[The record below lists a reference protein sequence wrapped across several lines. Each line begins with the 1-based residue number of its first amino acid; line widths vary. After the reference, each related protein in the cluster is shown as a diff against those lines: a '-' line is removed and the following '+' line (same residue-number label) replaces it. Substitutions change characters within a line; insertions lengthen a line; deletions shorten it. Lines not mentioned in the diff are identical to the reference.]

1 MSRLSPAERARQ
13 AQMSATTGKRTIP
26 VAKKTKT
33 SVRSNRRI
41 QKPKISA
48 QALSS
53 QGAQQFQVWFDRI
66 FRAQSVEFYR
76 LLGVT
81 LFLVAFGVIMVLSAS
96 SIDSLVAN
104 SNSLW
109 VFFKQFGFAILGL
122 LSLSI
127 VSLMSVQSIKSKAKG
142 FFVVAMVLQLAVF
155 FIGKDINGN
164 RNWIDVFGLFS
175 LQPSEFLKIA
185 VILHVAAYL
194 AKQQNYFDEARIW
207 WQAVAM
213 IGLAMVLVMIGRD
226 LGTVIIM
233 LIAFL
238 GMLALAGMP
247 TLILRNVSLILLA
260 LIPMALMGS
269 ASRMGRITAWL
280 NPNAPDP
287 LDYNWQAEHG
297 MWAIAAG
304 RIFGAGLGE
313 SKMKWSWIPEVEND
327 FIFAVIAEELGLIG
341 AVVVIALF
349 VVLAFS
355 LLRIM
360 QRTKDFFSRIVVV
373 SVMLWL
379 VFQALVNIAVVL
391 RLLPVLGVPLPLIS
405 AGGSSLISALTA
417 IGVVLAIERE
427 NHAKGGVVRSTSGS
441 ASARQVSVRQASAR
455 SASARQGTRR

>member
-1 MSRLSPAERARQ
+1 MTRLSPAERARQ
-13 AQMSATTGKRTIP
+13 ASQGKATKSKSVVGGSRIARSAKLKAVKQRPTR
-26 VAKKTKT
+26 
-33 SVRSNRRI
+33 
-41 QKPKISA
+41 SA
-48 QALSS
+48 QDFSAQS
-53 QGAQQFQVWFDRI
+53 AQQLQVLFDKI

-81 LFLVAFGVIMVLSAS
+81 LFLVAFGVVMVLSAS

-109 VFFKQFGFAILGL
+109 VFLKQFGFAIIGL

-127 VSLMSVQSIKSKAKG
+127 VSLLPVNRIRLGARPLFAITLVVQ
-142 FFVVAMVLQLAVF
+142 LLVF
-155 FIGKDINGN
+155 FIGKDVNGN
-164 RNWIDVFGLFS
+164 RNWIDLFGFVTI
-175 LQPSEFLKIA
+175 QPSEFLKIA

-194 AKQQNYFDEARIW
+194 TSQQSYLDEPRVW
-207 WQAVAM
+207 HRSLGM
-213 IGLAMVLVMIGRD
+213 IGIAVFLVIIGKD

-233 LIAFL
+233 LIAFIGL
-238 GMLALAGMP
+238 LALAGMP
-247 TLILRNVSLILLA
+247 NKLLKQVGLLLLV
-260 LIPMALMGS
+260 LIPAALMTS
-269 ASRMGRITAWL
+269 SSRMGRITAWL

-297 MWAIAAG
+297 MWAISAG

-327 FIFAVIAEELGLIG
+327 FIFAVIAEELGLIS
-341 AVVVIALF
+341 ALVVIALF

-360 QRTKDFFSRIVVV
+360 QRTQDFYSRTVVAAI
-373 SVMLWL
+373 MLWL
-379 VFQALVNIAVVL
+379 VFQALINIAVVL

-427 NHAKGGVVRSTSGS
+427 NHAAPQSFGTPMRSRAT
-441 ASARQVSVRQASAR
+441 AKARR
-455 SASARQGTRR
+455 

>member
-1 MSRLSPAERARQ
+1 MSRLSPAERARLNQ
-13 AQMSATTGKRTIP
+13 TGKGQVGKSTASKLRSSKSKP
-26 VAKKTKT
+26 A
-33 SVRSNRRI
+33 VRRQS
-41 QKPKISA
+41 QTAPKGLKI
-48 QALSS
+48 
-53 QGAQQFQVWFDRI
+53 GAQSISQQGSKQLQVWFDRV

-109 VFFKQFGFAILGL
+109 VFLKQFGFAIIGL
-122 LSLSI
+122 ISLSI
-127 VSLMSVQSIKSKAKG
+127 VSLMPVGSIRSKAKA
-142 FFVVAMVLQLAVF
+142 FFAIAMLAQVAVF
-155 FIGKDINGN
+155 FIGKEINGN
-164 RNWIDVFGLFS
+164 RNWIDLFGLVS
-175 LQPSEFLKIA
+175 IQPSEFLKIA
-185 VILHVAAYL
+185 VILHVASYL
-194 AKQQNYFDEARIW
+194 AAQQNYFDESRIW
-207 WQAVAM
+207 YRS
-213 IGLAMVLVMIGRD
+213 LVMVGAAMGLVIVGKD

-238 GMLALAGMP
+238 GLLALAGMP
-247 TLILRNVSLILLA
+247 TALMRQVGIALLV
-260 LIPMALMGS
+260 LIPAALMTS

-297 MWAIAAG
+297 MWAISAG

-341 AVVVIALF
+341 ALVVIALF

-360 QRTKDFFSRIVVV
+360 QRSQDMFSRLVVAAI
-373 SVMLWL
+373 MLWL
-379 VFQALVNIAVVL
+379 VFQAMVNIAVVL

-427 NHAKGGVVRSTSGS
+427 NHSNPRAVKASIRTRASSG
-441 ASARQVSVRQASAR
+441 ARR
-455 SASARQGTRR
+455 

>member
-1 MSRLSPAERARQ
+1 MTRLSPAERARLANQ
-13 AQMSATTGKRTIP
+13 GK
-26 VAKKTKT
+26 VTK
-33 SVRSNRRI
+33 S
-41 QKPKISA
+41 KPGAGSRASRASRPKSIKQRPARSA
-48 QALSS
+48 QDFSS
-53 QGAQQFQVWFDRI
+53 QSAQKFRIIFDKI

-81 LFLVAFGVIMVLSAS
+81 LFLVAFGVVMVLSAS

-109 VFFKQFGFAILGL
+109 VFLKQFGFAILGL

-127 VSLMSVQSIKSKAKG
+127 VSLLPVNKIRMGARPFFAIAMVVQLLV
-142 FFVVAMVLQLAVF
+142 FFV
-155 FIGKDINGN
+155 GKDVNGN
-164 RNWIDVFGLFS
+164 RNWIDLFGLVTI
-175 LQPSEFLKIA
+175 QPSEFLKIA
-185 VILHVAAYL
+185 VILHLAAYL
-194 AKQQNYFDEARIW
+194 STQQNYFDESRVWYRSLGIIGV
-207 WQAVAM
+207 AVLLVI
-213 IGLAMVLVMIGRD
+213 IGKD

-233 LIAFL
+233 LIAFIGL
-238 GMLALAGMP
+238 LALAGAPGKIMRQVGLAL
-247 TLILRNVSLILLA
+247 LIL
-260 LIPMALMGS
+260 IPAALMTS
-269 ASRMGRITAWL
+269 SSRMGRITAWL

-297 MWAIAAG
+297 MWAISAG

-341 AVVVIALF
+341 ALVVIALF

-360 QRTKDFFSRIVVV
+360 QRTQDFFSRTVVAAI
-373 SVMLWL
+373 MLWL
-379 VFQALVNIAVVL
+379 VFQALINIAVVL

-427 NHAKGGVVRSTSGS
+427 NHAAPQTFRAPMRSR
-441 ASARQVSVRQASAR
+441 ASVKARR
-455 SASARQGTRR
+455 

>member
-1 MSRLSPAERARQ
+1 MTRLSPAERARQ
-13 AQMSATTGKRTIP
+13 AKPAKAMQSRTRQTRP
-26 VAKKTKT
+26 RPAKGVT
-33 SVRSNRRI
+33 
-41 QKPKISA
+41 A
-48 QALSS
+48 QGFSQ
-53 QGAQQFQVWFDRI
+53 QGAKQLQVLFDRI

-81 LFLVAFGVIMVLSAS
+81 LFLVAFGVVMVLSAS

-127 VSLMSVQSIKSKAKG
+127 VSLMSVEKIQSRARG
-142 FFVVAMVLQLAVF
+142 FFLISLVIQLSVF

-164 RNWIDVFGLFS
+164 KNWIDVFGLFS
-175 LQPSEFLKIA
+175 VQPSEFLKIA

-194 AKQQNYFDEARIW
+194 TSQQNYFAESRVWYRALG
-207 WQAVAM
+207 M
-213 IGLAMVLVMIGRD
+213 IGLAIFLVIIGKD

-233 LIAFL
+233 LIAFVGL
-238 GMLALAGMP
+238 LALAGMP
-247 TLILRNVSLILLA
+247 STIMRQVGVA
-260 LIPMALMGS
+260 LIILIPAALMS
-269 ASRMGRITAWL
+269 SSSRMGRITAWL

-297 MWAIAAG
+297 MWAISAG

-341 AVVVIALF
+341 ALVVIALF

-360 QRTKDFFSRIVVV
+360 QRTQDFFSRTVVAA
-373 SVMLWL
+373 VMLWL
-379 VFQALVNIAVVL
+379 VFQALINIAVVL

-427 NHAKGGVVRSTSGS
+427 NHGSGATSRAPGRS
-441 ASARQVSVRQASAR
+441 RQTGRP
-455 SASARQGTRR
+455 RR

>member
-1 MSRLSPAERARQ
+1 MTRLSPAERARLSKKP
-13 AQMSATTGKRTIP
+13 ASK
-26 VAKKTKT
+26 AKVKQKT
-33 SVRSNRRI
+33 
-41 QKPKISA
+41 PKISKANSA
-48 QALSS
+48 QSLSRQTS
-53 QGAQQFQVWFDRI
+53 QQLGLFVDRA

-81 LFLVAFGVIMVLSAS
+81 LFLVAFGVVMVLSAS

-109 VFFKQFGFAILGL
+109 VFLKQFGFAIIGL
-122 LSLSI
+122 LFLSI
-127 VSLMSVQSIKSKAKG
+127 VSLMPVETIRRRAGAFFLFALVVQLS
-142 FFVVAMVLQLAVF
+142 VF

-164 RNWIDVFGLFS
+164 KNWIDVFGLFS
-175 LQPSEFLKIA
+175 VQPSEFLKLA

-194 AKQQNYFDEARIW
+194 TTQQNYFDEPRVWYQGIG
-207 WQAVAM
+207 M
-213 IGLAMVLVMIGRD
+213 ISLAMFLVIIGKD

-238 GMLALAGMP
+238 GLLALAGMP
-247 TLILRNVSLILLA
+247 SKILRQSLLLLLV
-260 LIPMALMGS
+260 LIPAALMTS
-269 ASRMGRITAWL
+269 SSRMGRITAWL

-297 MWAIAAG
+297 MWAISAG

-341 AVVVIALF
+341 ALVVIALF
-349 VVLAFS
+349 VILAFS

-360 QRTKDFFSRIVVV
+360 QRTQDFFSRTVVAA
-373 SVMLWL
+373 VMLWL
-379 VFQALVNIAVVL
+379 VFQALINIAVVL

-427 NHAKGGVVRSTSGS
+427 NHATGANYRS
-441 ASARQVSVRQASAR
+441 SVRKHPI
-455 SASARQGTRR
+455 QGGRR

>member
-1 MSRLSPAERARQ
+1 MTRLSPAERARQ
-13 AQMSATTGKRTIP
+13 AKTSGA
-26 VAKKTKT
+26 KTKAKP
-33 SVRSNRRI
+33 SRARSAKSAPV
-41 QKPKISA
+41 KPVKKLSARVGSA
-48 QALSS
+48 QSLSAQGS
-53 QGAQQFQVWFDRI
+53 QQLRVLFDQI

-81 LFLVAFGVIMVLSAS
+81 LFLVAFGVVMVLSAS

-109 VFFKQFGFAILGL
+109 VFLKQFGFAIIGL
-122 LSLSI
+122 FFLSV
-127 VSLMSVQSIKSKAKG
+127 VSLMTVDKIRSRARG
-142 FFVVAMVLQLAVF
+142 FFLIALVVQLSVF

-164 RNWIDVFGLFS
+164 KNWIDVFGLFS
-175 LQPSEFLKIA
+175 IQPSEFLKIA
-185 VILHVAAYL
+185 VILHVAGYL
-194 AKQQNYFDEARIW
+194 AAQQSYFDEPKVWYRGI
-207 WQAVAM
+207 AM
-213 IGLAMVLVMIGRD
+213 ITFAMFLVIIGKD

-233 LIAFL
+233 LIAFVGL
-238 GMLALAGMP
+238 LALAGMP
-247 TLILRNVSLILLA
+247 TKIMRWVGVVLLV
-260 LIPMALMGS
+260 LIPAALMGS
-269 ASRMGRITAWL
+269 SSRMGRITAWL

-297 MWAIAAG
+297 MWAISAG

-341 AVVVIALF
+341 ALVVIALF

-360 QRTKDFFSRIVVV
+360 QRTQDFFSRTVVAAI
-373 SVMLWL
+373 MLWL
-379 VFQALVNIAVVL
+379 VFQALINIAVVL

-427 NHAKGGVVRSTSGS
+427 NHASGRSFS
-441 ASARQVSVRQASAR
+441 APSR
-455 SASARQGTRR
+455 SRAAGRSRR

>member
-1 MSRLSPAERARQ
+1 MTKLSPAERNRQ
-13 AQMSATTGKRTIP
+13 Q
-26 VAKKTKT
+26 AKKPNQKLRPKKLKT
-33 SVRSNRRI
+33 NA
-41 QKPKISA
+41 QAISA
-48 QALSS
+48 KN
-53 QGAQQFQVWFDRI
+53 AQRLQVWFDRV

-104 SNSLW
+104 SNSLS
-109 VFFKQFGFAILGL
+109 VFIKQFGFAILGL
-122 LSLSI
+122 ISLSI
-127 VSLMSVQSIKSKAKG
+127 VSLMPINSIRSKAKA
-142 FFVVAMVLQLAVF
+142 FFVLAMFGQVAVF
-155 FIGKDINGN
+155 FVGKEINGN
-164 RNWIDVFGLFS
+164 RNWLDFGLFS
-175 LQPSEFLKIA
+175 IQPSEFLKLA

-194 AKQQNYFDEARIW
+194 ASQEKYFDETKVWYRSLFMIFA
-207 WQAVAM
+207 AM
-213 IGLAMVLVMIGRD
+213 ALVIAGRD

-233 LIAFL
+233 LIAFIGL
-238 GMLALAGMP
+238 LALAGMP
-247 TLILRNVSLILLA
+247 NQIMRQVGLA
-260 LIPMALMGS
+260 LVVLIPAALMSS
-269 ASRMGRITAWL
+269 ASRIGRITAWL

-297 MWAIAAG
+297 MWAISAG

-327 FIFAVIAEELGLIG
+327 FIFAVIAEELGMIG
-341 AVVVIALF
+341 ALVVIALF

-360 QRTKDFFSRIVVV
+360 QRSQDTFSRIVVAAIMV
-373 SVMLWL
+373 WL
-379 VFQALVNIAVVL
+379 VFQALINIAVVL

-427 NHAKGGVVRSTSGS
+427 NHANPRTLS
-441 ASARQVSVRQASAR
+441 APSRPAPRGFRAKR
-455 SASARQGTRR
+455 

>member
-1 MSRLSPAERARQ
+1 MTRLSPAERARQ
-13 AQMSATTGKRTIP
+13 AKISSSK
-26 VAKKTKT
+26 VKTKLT
-33 SVRSNRRI
+33 KRRPA
-41 QKPKISA
+41 KVA
-48 QALSS
+48 SS
-53 QGAQQFQVWFDRI
+53 KTARESSTQQLGVLFDRV

-81 LFLVAFGVIMVLSAS
+81 LFLVAFGVVMVLSAS

-109 VFFKQFGFAILGL
+109 VFLKQFGFAIIGL
-122 LSLSI
+122 FFLSI
-127 VSLMSVQSIKSKAKG
+127 VSLMSVAKIRRLAGG
-142 FFVVAMVLQLAVF
+142 FFVIALVVQLSVF

-164 RNWIDVFGLFS
+164 KNWIDLFGFIS
-175 LQPSEFLKIA
+175 IQPSEFLKIA

-194 AKQQNYFDEARIW
+194 AAQQNYFEESRVWYKALG
-207 WQAVAM
+207 M
-213 IGLAMVLVMIGRD
+213 IGLAMFLVIIGKD

-233 LIAFL
+233 LIAFVGL
-238 GMLALAGMP
+238 LALSGMP
-247 TLILRNVSLILLA
+247 TKIMRQVGLSLLV
-260 LIPMALMGS
+260 LIPAALMS
-269 ASRMGRITAWL
+269 SSSRMGRITAWL

-297 MWAIAAG
+297 MWAISAG

-341 AVVVIALF
+341 ALVVIALF

-360 QRTKDFFSRIVVV
+360 QRTQDFFSRTVVAA
-373 SVMLWL
+373 VMLWL
-379 VFQALVNIAVVL
+379 VFQALINIAVVL

-427 NHAKGGVVRSTSGS
+427 NHAAGASFRAPVRIRSTKGG
-441 ASARQVSVRQASAR
+441 
-455 SASARQGTRR
+455 RR

>member
-1 MSRLSPAERARQ
+1 MTKLSPAERNRQ
-13 AQMSATTGKRTIP
+13 Q
-26 VAKKTKT
+26 AKKINQKLRPKKLKT
-33 SVRSNRRI
+33 NARA
-41 QKPKISA
+41 ISA
-48 QALSS
+48 KN
-53 QGAQQFQVWFDRI
+53 AQRLQVWFDRV

-104 SNSLW
+104 SNSLL
-109 VFFKQFGFAILGL
+109 VFIKQFGFAILGL
-122 LSLSI
+122 ISLSI
-127 VSLMSVQSIKSKAKG
+127 VSLMSMNSIRSKAKA
-142 FFVVAMVLQLAVF
+142 FFVLAMIGQVAVF
-155 FIGKDINGN
+155 FVGKEINGN
-164 RNWIDVFGLFS
+164 RNWLDFGLFS
-175 LQPSEFLKIA
+175 IQPSEFLKLA

-194 AKQQNYFDEARIW
+194 ASQERYFEETRVWYRSLFMVFA
-207 WQAVAM
+207 AM
-213 IGLAMVLVMIGRD
+213 ALVIMGRD

-233 LIAFL
+233 LIAFIGL
-238 GMLALAGMP
+238 LALAGMP
-247 TLILRNVSLILLA
+247 SQIMRQVGIA
-260 LIPMALMGS
+260 LIVLIPAALMSS
-269 ASRMGRITAWL
+269 ASRIGRITAWL

-297 MWAIAAG
+297 MWAISAG

-341 AVVVIALF
+341 AMVVISLF

-360 QRTKDFFSRIVVV
+360 QRSQDTFSRIVVAAIMV
-373 SVMLWL
+373 WL
-379 VFQALVNIAVVL
+379 VFQALINIAVVL

-427 NHAKGGVVRSTSGS
+427 NHASPRT
-441 ASARQVSVRQASAR
+441 ARVPAR
-455 SASARQGTRR
+455 SSLRSRR

>member
-1 MSRLSPAERARQ
+1 MTRLSPAERARQ
-13 AQMSATTGKRTIP
+13 ANKGKTTNSKAG
-26 VAKKTKT
+26 VA
-33 SVRSNRRI
+33 RSRVSRAA
-41 QKPKISA
+41 KPKAVKQRQTRSA
-48 QALSS
+48 QDFSAQS
-53 QGAQQFQVWFDRI
+53 AQQLQVLFDKI

-81 LFLVAFGVIMVLSAS
+81 LFLVAFGVVMVLSAS

-109 VFFKQFGFAILGL
+109 VFLKQFGFAIIGL

-127 VSLMSVQSIKSKAKG
+127 VSLLPVNRIRLGARPLFAITLVVQ
-142 FFVVAMVLQLAVF
+142 LLVF
-155 FIGKDINGN
+155 FIGKDVNGN
-164 RNWIDVFGLFS
+164 RNWIDLFGFVTI
-175 LQPSEFLKIA
+175 QPSEFLKIA

-194 AKQQNYFDEARIW
+194 TSQQSYLDEPRVW
-207 WQAVAM
+207 HRSLGM
-213 IGLAMVLVMIGRD
+213 IGIAVFLVIIGKD

-233 LIAFL
+233 LIAFIGL
-238 GMLALAGMP
+238 LALAGMP
-247 TLILRNVSLILLA
+247 NKLLKQVGLLLLV
-260 LIPMALMGS
+260 LIPAALMTS
-269 ASRMGRITAWL
+269 SSRMGRITAWL

-297 MWAIAAG
+297 MWAISAG

-341 AVVVIALF
+341 ALVVIALF

-360 QRTKDFFSRIVVV
+360 QRTQDFFSRTVVAAI
-373 SVMLWL
+373 MLWL
-379 VFQALVNIAVVL
+379 VFQALINIAVVL

-427 NHAKGGVVRSTSGS
+427 NHAAPQSFRAPMRSRTT
-441 ASARQVSVRQASAR
+441 AKARR
-455 SASARQGTRR
+455 

>member
-1 MSRLSPAERARQ
+1 MTRLSPAERARQ
-13 AQMSATTGKRTIP
+13 AARTQPSAKLGKAVKAKAPRQARNKSATL
-26 VAKKTKT
+26 VSSNT
-33 SVRSNRRI
+33 SQQLRI
-41 QKPKISA
+41 I
-48 QALSS
+48 
-53 QGAQQFQVWFDRI
+53 FDRA

-81 LFLVAFGVIMVLSAS
+81 LFLVAFGVVMVLSAS

-109 VFFKQFGFAILGL
+109 VFLKQFVFAILGL
-122 LSLSI
+122 LALSF
-127 VSLMSVQSIKSKAKG
+127 VSLMSVDKIRARARG
-142 FFVVAMVLQLAVF
+142 FFLVALIVQLLVF

-175 LQPSEFLKIA
+175 IQPSEFLKIA

-194 AKQQNYFDEARIW
+194 TSQQNYFEESRVW
-207 WQAVAM
+207 YRSLGMV
-213 IGLAMVLVMIGRD
+213 GLAMFLVIIGKD

-233 LIAFL
+233 LIAFVGL
-238 GMLALAGMP
+238 LALAGMP
-247 TLILRNVSLILLA
+247 TTIMRQVGVALLV
-260 LIPMALMGS
+260 LIPAALMS
-269 ASRMGRITAWL
+269 SSSRMGRITAWL

-297 MWAIAAG
+297 MWAISAG

-341 AVVVIALF
+341 ALVVIALF

-360 QRTKDFFSRIVVV
+360 QRTQDFFSRTVVAAI
-373 SVMLWL
+373 MLWL
-379 VFQALVNIAVVL
+379 VFQALINIAVVL

-405 AGGSSLISALTA
+405 AGGSSLISALAA

-427 NHAKGGVVRSTSGS
+427 NHASPQAVRAPSRSRTNAG
-441 ASARQVSVRQASAR
+441 ARR
-455 SASARQGTRR
+455 

>member
-1 MSRLSPAERARQ
+1 MARLSPAERARQ
-13 AQMSATTGKRTIP
+13 AQASMKVGRSPKSSIRN
-26 VAKKTKT
+26 TKT
-33 SVRSNRRI
+33 STRSNVKL
-41 QKPKISA
+41 QKPKVNA

-53 QGAQQFQVWFDRI
+53 QGAQQLQAWFDRI

-109 VFFKQFGFAILGL
+109 VFLKQFGFAILGL

-127 VSLMSVQSIKSKAKG
+127 VSLMSVNSIRSKAKG

-175 LQPSEFLKIA
+175 IQPSEFLKIA
-185 VILHVAAYL
+185 VVLHVAAYL
-194 AKQQNYFDEARIW
+194 AKQQNYFDEARVW
-207 WQAVAM
+207 WQAVGM

-226 LGTVIIM
+226 LGTVLIM

-247 TLILRNVSLILLA
+247 TLILRNVSIGLLL

-341 AVVVIALF
+341 ALVVIALF
-349 VVLAFS
+349 IVLAFS

-360 QRTKDFFSRIVVV
+360 QRTQDFFSRIVVI

-427 NHAKGGVVRSTSGS
+427 NHAKGGVNRSSS
-441 ASARQVSVRQASAR
+441 RSVPTRKFSDRPIAVK
-455 SASARQGTRR
+455 QGNRR

>member
-1 MSRLSPAERARQ
+1 MTRLSPAERARQ
-13 AQMSATTGKRTIP
+13 AARTQPSAKLGKAVKAKAPRQARNKSATL
-26 VAKKTKT
+26 VSSNT
-33 SVRSNRRI
+33 SQQLRI
-41 QKPKISA
+41 I
-48 QALSS
+48 
-53 QGAQQFQVWFDRI
+53 FDRA

-81 LFLVAFGVIMVLSAS
+81 LFLVAFGVVMVLSAS

-109 VFFKQFGFAILGL
+109 VFLKQFVFAILGL
-122 LSLSI
+122 LALSF
-127 VSLMSVQSIKSKAKG
+127 VSLMSVDKIRARARG
-142 FFVVAMVLQLAVF
+142 FFLVALIVQLLVF

-175 LQPSEFLKIA
+175 IQPSEFLKIA

-194 AKQQNYFDEARIW
+194 TSQQNYFEESRVW
-207 WQAVAM
+207 YRSLGMV
-213 IGLAMVLVMIGRD
+213 GLAMFLVILGKD

-233 LIAFL
+233 LIAFVGL
-238 GMLALAGMP
+238 LALAGIP
-247 TLILRNVSLILLA
+247 TTIMRQVGVA
-260 LIPMALMGS
+260 LIVLMPAALMS
-269 ASRMGRITAWL
+269 SSSRMGRITAWL

-297 MWAIAAG
+297 MWAISAG

-341 AVVVIALF
+341 ALVVIALF

-360 QRTKDFFSRIVVV
+360 QRTQDFFSRTVVAAI
-373 SVMLWL
+373 MLWL
-379 VFQALVNIAVVL
+379 VFQALINIAVVL

-405 AGGSSLISALTA
+405 AGGSSLISALAA

-427 NHAKGGVVRSTSGS
+427 NHASPQAVRAPSRSRTNAG
-441 ASARQVSVRQASAR
+441 ARR
-455 SASARQGTRR
+455 

>member
-1 MSRLSPAERARQ
+1 VL
-13 AQMSATTGKRTIP
+13 
-26 VAKKTKT
+26 
-33 SVRSNRRI
+33 
-41 QKPKISA
+41 
-48 QALSS
+48 
-53 QGAQQFQVWFDRI
+53 FDRV

-81 LFLVAFGVIMVLSAS
+81 LFLVAFGVVMVLSAS

-109 VFFKQFGFAILGL
+109 VFLKQFGFAIIGL
-122 LSLSI
+122 FFLSI
-127 VSLMSVQSIKSKAKG
+127 VSLMSVEKIRRLAGG
-142 FFVVAMVLQLAVF
+142 FFVIALVVQLSVF

-164 RNWIDVFGLFS
+164 KNWIDLFGIIS
-175 LQPSEFLKIA
+175 IQPSEFLKIA

-194 AKQQNYFDEARIW
+194 AAQQNYFEDSRVWYKALG
-207 WQAVAM
+207 M
-213 IGLAMVLVMIGRD
+213 IGLAMFLVIIGKD

-233 LIAFL
+233 LIAFVGL
-238 GMLALAGMP
+238 LALAGMP
-247 TLILRNVSLILLA
+247 TKIMRQVGLSLLV
-260 LIPMALMGS
+260 LIPAALMTS
-269 ASRMGRITAWL
+269 SSRMGRITAWL

-297 MWAIAAG
+297 MWAISAG

-341 AVVVIALF
+341 ALVVIALF

-360 QRTKDFFSRIVVV
+360 QRTQDFFSRTVVAA
-373 SVMLWL
+373 VMLWL
-379 VFQALVNIAVVL
+379 VFQALINIAVVL

-427 NHAKGGVVRSTSGS
+427 NHAAGASFRAPVRIRSTKGG
-441 ASARQVSVRQASAR
+441 
-455 SASARQGTRR
+455 RR